1 MGLFGVSGNVLIRLI
16 ARMVHIITSIM
27 MLTILILECFFYLDR
42 HSIQENANFKRLM
55 SSSGMLMIGSGIVL
69 TTLMRRNAA
78 LPT

>member
-16 ARMVHIITSIM
+16 TRMVHIITSIM

-42 HSIQENANFKRLM
+42 HSIQENTNFKRLM